1 MKTLRFF
8 FYGCVFFGLTAVIVH
23 FNDTLGGE
31 APPKIVYAGQFE
43 DTDESRAA
51 AMGTVEAYY
60 QAQNADKSKAMW
72 LLFSQEQ
79 QRDSQPGDSQRV
91 EDSHSRLMGPWK
103 KRRFLKIQYAHD
115 SYYVT
120 HINYYLNGHIEE
132 QLQLK
137 PENETWKISG
147 LAYGN
152 QRLTPDLNQSQL
164 STQ

>member
-8 FYGCVFFGLTAVIVH
+8 LYACVFLGFTAVIIH
-23 FNDTLGGE
+23 LNDTFGGE
-31 APPKIVYAGQFE
+31 ASAKVVYADQFE

-51 AMGTVEAYY
+51 AMGVVEAYY

-79 QRDSQPGDSQRV
+79 QRDSQPDDSQRV
-91 EDSHSRLMGPWK
+91 EDSHTRLMGPWK
-103 KRRFLKIQYAHD
+103 KRRFLKIEYAHD

-120 HINYYLNGHIEE
+120 HINYHLNGQIEE

-137 PENETWKISG
+137 PENQAWKISG

-152 QRLTPDLNQSQL
+152 QKLASEQNQ
-164 STQ
+164 TQFSAQ